1 MTIIYSS
8 TRNGGIGYKGQLVRT
23 STDDFKHF
31 RKTTKGGILIMGRVT
46 FEEINRALPGRILV
60 VVSTTLNRELK
71 NVSFVKSIEE
81 AEDLARTLN
90 RPIFVCGGE
99 GIYKSLL
106 PKATKI
112 VHSIWHDRTI
122 PADRFFNPN
131 LNGWKRTNERIF
143 TNFTLREYEKRN
155 TFS

>member
-106 PKATKI
+106 QKATKI
-112 VHSIWHDRTI
+112 VHSIWHDKTI